1 MIGEE
6 MREFTTSAKAAQSS
20 DGGRLP
26 DVPFKLDGV
35 EMVCRAP
42 KDAQLAYLLAA
53 ASSSRA
59 QEDQVAAV
67 LDFFEQTLD
76 PAGLRVF
83 KKRLLSTD
91 DEFDFSDAMRIF
103 EYVCEVWS
111 GRPTGSGSGS

>member
-1 MIGEE
+1 
-6 MREFTTSAKAAQSS
+6 MREFTTSAKAAQST
-20 DGGRLP
+20 DGKLP
-26 DVPFKLDGV
+26 DVPFRLDGV

-83 KKRLLSTD
+83 KRRLLSTD

-103 EYVCEVWS
+103 EGVCEEWS